1 MNEDRP
7 ARGLFNVG
15 VDPTLIWCLGKTIGK
30 GAFGYVHVAVSILP
44 PQRKAAVKLISVED
58 PDDVDTIR
66 KEVKILTSCNHPN
79 VVAFDNTYLNGET
92 LWLVMEYC
100 GGGSVADLLRFRQLH
115 ENEIAHVLFET
126 LNGLSHLH
134 QQNIIHRDL
143 KSANLLLTKN
153 GKVKVADF
161 GVSKILETGRIKTRT
176 FVGTP
181 HWMAPEI
188 IVGKEYDA
196 RCDLWSIGIVGIEL
210 AEQHPPKY
218 QINMHGVLAAIPK
231 APAPKLQNPVQW
243 NPSFIEFVGL
253 LLVKDPA
260 NRPTAERALSFDFVM
275 NGNKHEAQET
285 HDAQKTQETHDNKQ
299 RLKLGQSMLISF
311 IEHVCDAKKN
321 GKLPPKPR
329 RRAVRQ
335 GGFTFSSSTTVQTIE
350 DETRDSISDENDK
363 LLGNW
368 DTATMKTS
376 RGNGGTTRTQGG
388 GSGSGRTHGSS
399 SSSKYGTGYT
409 QSSLLSRAGSTRTLQ
424 SVQSS
429 HSSWSSLSDSK
440 RRIMSGQ
447 SHYMYHQPQ
456 QQQQQQ
462 QPSERTALYSND
474 ALMEDPF
481 AKGNELNR
489 TVDTTAAAL
498 LCTLDIVQETAEE
511 EAEEEE
517 DNVDE
522 KEMLDN
528 EEDENEPKKEQPE
541 QKEEQKIED
550 TGTEIETEQPRTE
563 VEVGA
568 GNAGN
573 ARNTAEKEEED
584 AMWDRIV
591 LQRVS
596 MGFSKEYG
604 ASKCQ
609 DERTLD
615 CIEHIVEERNTLI
628 HCITTVSSENIQTF
642 KEEEHVDVA
651 FMRELLQKCAISIA
665 DVKGQLYN

>member
-1 MNEDRP
+1 
-7 ARGLFNVG
+7 
-15 VDPTLIWCLGKTIGK
+15 
-30 GAFGYVHVAVSILP
+30 
-44 PQRKAAVKLISVED
+44 
-58 PDDVDTIR
+58 
-66 KEVKILTSCNHPN
+66 
-79 VVAFDNTYLNGET
+79 
-92 LWLVMEYC
+92 
-100 GGGSVADLLRFRQLH
+100 
-115 ENEIAHVLFET
+115 
-126 LNGLSHLH
+126 
-134 QQNIIHRDL
+134 
-143 KSANLLLTKN
+143 
-153 GKVKVADF
+153 
-161 GVSKILETGRIKTRT
+161 
-176 FVGTP
+176 
-181 HWMAPEI
+181 
-188 IVGKEYDA
+188 
-196 RCDLWSIGIVGIEL
+196 
-210 AEQHPPKY
+210 
-218 QINMHGVLAAIPK
+218 
-231 APAPKLQNPVQW
+231 
-243 NPSFIEFVGL
+243 
-253 LLVKDPA
+253 
-260 NRPTAERALSFDFVM
+260 
-275 NGNKHEAQET
+275 
-285 HDAQKTQETHDNKQ
+285 
-299 RLKLGQSMLISF
+299 
-311 IEHVCDAKKN
+311 
-321 GKLPPKPR
+321 
-329 RRAVRQ
+329 
-335 GGFTFSSSTTVQTIE
+335 
-350 DETRDSISDENDK
+350 
-363 LLGNW
+363 
-368 DTATMKTS
+368 
-376 RGNGGTTRTQGG
+376 
-388 GSGSGRTHGSS
+388 
-399 SSSKYGTGYT
+399 
-409 QSSLLSRAGSTRTLQ
+409 
-424 SVQSS
+424 
-429 HSSWSSLSDSK
+429 
-440 RRIMSGQ
+440 MSGQ